1 MAIREEDSDSEAPE
15 EFTVEQG
22 IQIDEEITKV
32 QKENK
37 ARVVREG
44 KERRRQW
51 AQKLTPRSSRPDKSM
66 QNATEMPQESEDNK
80 DMLPDDIVQVLAARE
95 KKIFLSDSEEEK
107 TEKGHTSRKKKL
119 KSSGLEPVILND
131 IPPPQCLQNSL
142 EFLKKRKLQ
151 VPRSY
156 AVLNNSSQALRFI
169 SSSGLLNKK

>member
-1 MAIREEDSDSEAPE
+1 MAVREEDSDSEAPE

-51 AQKLTPRSSRPDKSM
+51 AQKLTPRLSRPDKSL
-66 QNATEMPQESEDNK
+66 QITEMPQESEDNK
-80 DMLPDDIVQVLAARE
+80 DMLPDDIIQALAARE

-119 KSSGLEPVILND
+119 KSSGLEPVILKD

-142 EFLKKRKLQ
+142 DFLKKRKLQ
-151 VPRSY
+151 VPRSN

-169 SSSGLLNKK
+169 SKSGLLNKK